1 MTDAV
6 FTESAYAIKLS
17 DHKLMGTRCQSCG
30 AVYLPPR
37 PMCGECHEDSMEWVD
52 LPTTGTIQA
61 FTSVFIG
68 PTAMIEAGYDRKNPY
83 CVGIVKLDEGPAI
96 SAQILGL
103 DPSNPESIKIG
114 TPVKA
119 AFVERGDGDNQR
131 TYLAFQ
137 AGDA

>member
-6 FTESAYAIKLS
+6 FTESAYAARLS
-17 DHKLMGTRCQSCG
+17 EHKLMGTRCQSCG

-37 PMCGECHEDSMEWVD
+37 PMCGACHGDNMEWVD
-52 LPTTGTIQA
+52 LPTGGTIQA

-68 PTAMIEAGYDRKNPY
+68 PTAMINAGYDRKNPY

-119 AFVERGDGDNQR
+119 TFVERGDDDNQR

-137 AGDA
+137 AGEA